1 MAWSLFVR
9 DGISISVGLAL
20 WIAYNAHLAN
30 GTQGLAPHYVRYEQ
44 LVESPE
50 TVLTSIAHFL
60 RDRWVEMTSTPAE
73 IELAAKSIDRTLRRY
88 TFPKSLESHPLLL
101 EARAHRE
108 LFHQNATEDIVIT
121 PSTLCVGILE
131 HQFTTKR
138 LTQVAHQAHFAE
150 T

>member
-1 MAWSLFVR
+1 
-9 DGISISVGLAL
+9 
-20 WIAYNAHLAN
+20 
-30 GTQGLAPHYVRYEQ
+30 
-44 LVESPE
+44 
-50 TVLTSIAHFL
+50 
-60 RDRWVEMTSTPAE
+60 MTSTPAE